1 MLPTKSNH
9 TKDGCVAVSSNC
21 VIWQGPDIA
30 CINLCKGDSVS
41 DVIAKLATELC
52 EVLDYVNVSA
62 YDLSCLDLSVQPANF
77 EQLIQL
83 IITRVCNIQT
93 EVDNIISEGTG
104 GGGSSSV
111 CPDNCLITLPT
122 CLQYEDPSTGNQ
134 VATTSLT
141 NFVALLGSRFC
152 DLFTQVNLNTEA
164 IEQIAGDIEVLQISV
179 SNLEDEI
186 GTLPNVNINC
196 ITGTSSTPITTAV
209 QTLASTICD
218 IEGQIENLGGG
229 DVTQAI
235 LNQCPG
241 LPTSNVLV
249 GSGTMGQIS
258 GWISNPTTVADSLS
272 NLWLTV
278 CDMRTAVQ
286 NILTNCCTSIC
297 NGLSIQMDISYNSL
311 TNTVSLNFTGTIPSG
326 LTSNPLLTALSISQ
340 PGFAGQTI
348 SVPIQTVLNSTAF
361 TFTPSGGLNMLSTF
375 VISGSFNAES
385 VEDTCTTAIVG
396 IYTPTAE
403 CPVLTLT
410 PFANQ
415 IDWSFISTS
424 ASSSYQMQIWNSSQ
438 TTLINQIPISSVT
451 GPVDGTFGALLSGTT
466 YLIRIGYDVT
476 GGTRYVYC
484 PFTTITTTVLSC
496 LPADTA
502 SGEINI
508 TFGG

>member
-9 TKDGCVAVSSNC
+9 TQEGCVTTSSNC
-21 VIWQGPDIA
+21 VIWQGPDIT
-30 CINLCKGDSVS
+30 CINLCKGDTVS
-41 DVIAKLATELC
+41 DVVAKLATELC

-62 YDLSCLDLSVQPANF
+62 YDLSCLNLVTPPETF

-83 IITRVCNIQT
+83 IVTRICNIQT
-93 EVDNIISEGTG
+93 EVDNITPGETG
-104 GGGSSSV
+104 GGGSSSG
-111 CPDNCLITLPT
+111 CPDNCLINLPQCLWYIDNSTL
-122 CLQYEDPSTGNQ
+122 NQ
-134 VATTSLT
+134 VTTTTLT
-141 NFVALLGSRFC
+141 DFVVQLGNRFC
-152 DLFTQVNLNTEA
+152 LLFNQVTLNTEA
-164 IEQIAGDIEVLQISV
+164 IEQIAGDVEILQNTV
-179 SNLEDEI
+179 NNLEDQI

-209 QTLASTICD
+209 QTLATTICD
-218 IEGQIENLGGG
+218 IEAQIDNLGGN

-297 NGLSIQMDISYNSL
+297 NGLAIQMDISYNSL
-311 TNTVSLNFTGTIPSG
+311 TNTVSLNFTGTIPPG
-326 LTSNPLLTALSISQ
+326 LTSNPLLTGFSISQ
-340 PGFAGQTI
+340 PGFVGQTI
-348 SVPIQTVLNSTAF
+348 SVPIQTVLNSTPF

-375 VISGSFNAES
+375 VISGSFNAVS

-410 PFANQ
+410 PSSNSVA
-415 IDWSFISTS
+415 WSFVSTS
-424 ASSSYQMQIWNSSQ
+424 ASTTYQMQIWNSSQ
-438 TTLINQIPISSVT
+438 TTLISQTPISAVT
-451 GPVDGTFGALLSGTT
+451 GTVNGTFSSLSSGIT